1 MPAWRQSQVEHGEK
15 TPDAARAVF
24 MDGLYVQIAK
34 KAGGSSIGRK
44 DE

>member
-1 MPAWRQSQVEHGEK
+1 VWRRSLAEHGEK
-15 TPDAARAVF
+15 TPDVARSVF

-34 KAGGSSIGRK
+34 KASGSSIGRK